1 MHYKHPSQYFDNVEM
16 FIKAHPDHAPLAMLM
31 AAVRSNG
38 CPEEQID
45 SVVNGAIAQ
54 ELNLTITPKEQTV
67 TVSKDG
73 NVFDTW
79 KEYNPT
85 YEELINDAVNRFN
98 DLPVERAKA
107 IVNALLNKQ
116 AITVYPDGKIYRTMV
131 LLPHMPLTLR

>member
-1 MHYKHPSQYFDNVEM
+1 MKHPSQYFDNVEM

-45 SVVNGAIAQ
+45 AVVNGAIAQ
-54 ELNLTITPKEQTV
+54 ELNLSITPKEQTV
-67 TVSKDG
+67 TVSKEG
-73 NVFDTW
+73 RLYDTW

-85 YEELINDAVNRFN
+85 YEKLIKDVVERFN

-107 IVNALLNKQ
+107 IVDALMRKGVL
-116 AITVYPDGKIYRTMV
+116 TVYPDGRIYRTMALV
-131 LLPHMPLTLR
+131 PRCPLPL

>member
-1 MHYKHPSQYFDNVEM
+1 MKHPSQYFDNVEM

-31 AAVRSNG
+31 AAVRNNG

-45 SVVNGAIAQ
+45 AVVNGAIAQ
-54 ELNLTITPKEQTV
+54 ELNMTITPQEQTI

-73 NVFDTW
+73 HVFDAR

-85 YEELINDAVNRFN
+85 YEGLINDVVNRFN

-107 IVNALLNKQ
+107 IIDALLIKQ
-116 AITVYPDGKIYRTMV
+116 AITVYSDGKIYRTRTI
-131 LLPHMPLTLR
+131 LPRQLLTL